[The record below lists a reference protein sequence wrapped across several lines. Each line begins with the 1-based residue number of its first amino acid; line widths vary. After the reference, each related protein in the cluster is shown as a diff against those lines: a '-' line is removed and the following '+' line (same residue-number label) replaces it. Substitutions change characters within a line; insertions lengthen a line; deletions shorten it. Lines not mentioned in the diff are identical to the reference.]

1 MSRQLHKAVSEIL
14 LMPYFKNEAA
24 RSSGANYGHEKAVE
38 QRILA
43 AGFTKVE
50 KTKNDFK
57 GITKTLLKKWIRT
70 GDDTDLRLAA
80 AGLPIGSYIAQPSG
94 SQGSP
99 DFLIFDYGDRFV
111 GIECKSGQ
119 SGLCPMWND
128 SLPGRNV
135 IYVLSSGEMNQTTIF
150 LGDDVLSEAERQLME
165 AQERE
170 VAEVVKKYNQLSK
183 AVDKNNRGFIQ
194 KSRKQHFQQ
203 GPNSTTNYFV
213 HPERTKCEANALE
226 YAKQ

>member
-1 MSRQLHKAVSEIL
+1 MSEQLHKAVSEIL
-14 LMPYFKNEAA
+14 AMPYFKNEAA
-24 RSSGANYGHEKAVE
+24 RSGGANYGHEEAVE
-38 QRILA
+38 KKILA

-50 KTKNDFK
+50 KTKDNFK

-70 GDDTDLRLAA
+70 GDDTDLRRVA
-80 AGLPIGSYIAQPSG
+80 AGLPIGSYISQPSG

-99 DFLIFDYGDRFV
+99 DFLILDHGDRFV

-128 SLPGRNV
+128 GLPGHSV

-150 LGDDVLSEAERQLME
+150 LGTDVLSEQEKELME
-165 AQERE
+165 QQERE
-170 VAEVVKKYNQLSK
+170 IAEVVKRYNDLSK
-183 AVDKNNRGFIQ
+183 ALDKNNRGFIQ

-203 GPNSTTNYFV
+203 GSQHVTNYFI
-213 HPERTKCEANALE
+213 HPERAKCETNALE